1 MRQSVTALRPAAAA
15 GHTLNE
21 TTINSLGI
29 TGLQY
34 WIGAT
39 LGCFIPRNGKC
50 FQSLLNEVHFL
61 KIVNH
66 CSKASYLDDIH
77 LKSRDWNFLFNY
89 VNSTAP
95 WRQKCK
101 LPLKRRRCCAR
112 CQGKKL
118 IRHDIFPQGVYQ
130 TAHSRYVNT
139 SHFLKEPVQPT
150 AF

>member
-1 MRQSVTALRPAAAA
+1 MM
-15 GHTLNE
+15 
-21 TTINSLGI
+21 INIKKRLMICIWKVNICTFWDGSKSSYKYVDFWGFIQPINYKRFEVQSLGI

-39 LGCFIPRNGKC
+39 LGCYIPRNGKC

-112 CQGKKL
+112 C
-118 IRHDIFPQGVYQ
+118 
-130 TAHSRYVNT
+130 
-139 SHFLKEPVQPT
+139 
-150 AF
+150 